1 MKMHVKIFK
10 INVGNQDYFHGD
22 LTGTWEYVLF
32 EASPL
37 RPTSEMSFATKESKV
52 TRCFVNGSKRLLFK
66 RS

>member
-32 EASPL
+32 EVSPL
-37 RPTSEMSFATKESKV
+37 RLTSDRSFATKESKV
-52 TRCFVNGSKRLLFK
+52 TRYFANGRKRLLFK
-66 RS
+66 S